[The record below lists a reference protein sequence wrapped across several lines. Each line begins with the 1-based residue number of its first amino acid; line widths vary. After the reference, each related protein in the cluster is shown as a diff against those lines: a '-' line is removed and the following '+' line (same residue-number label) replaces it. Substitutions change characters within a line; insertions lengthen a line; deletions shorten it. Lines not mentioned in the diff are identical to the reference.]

1 MAADYALNN
10 LTNFGSKAFEGGA
23 SAATGAA
30 TTAAQGGFGAFLG
43 TAMPYL
49 GFAAQ
54 LGLGLLN
61 QDQQATEQRRQRD
74 AANRQLK
81 IQTHQENE
89 RRRLHNQREGQL
101 AMVRERIKTQQL
113 DFNRQAAQIAF
124 AAEQQRL
131 DDIFTRSGFASNQ
144 QKVMLMQAMGANQA
158 ANEGNRGR
166 SYERA
171 SMISTMGNY
180 GRMQAEKLEQLASER
195 GQYERNLDKIAQ
207 QWKGANL
214 KALANASIPP
224 APMSMLPQPQS
235 LPMPSSGANMLNASA
250 LAIGALGTGYNLTAP
265 GSSFFGIEK
274 GFATT

>member
-1 MAADYALNN
+1 MAKEALS
-10 LTNFGSKAFEGGA
+10 LLDKAA
-23 SAATGAA
+23 PT

-89 RRRLHNQREGQL
+89 RRRIHNQREGQL
-101 AMVRERIKTQQL
+101 AMIRERIKTQQL

-144 QKVMLMQAMGANQA
+144 QKVMLMQACLLYTSPSPRDGLLS
-158 ANEGNRGR
+158 R
-166 SYERA
+166 
-171 SMISTMGNY
+171 
-180 GRMQAEKLEQLASER
+180 
-195 GQYERNLDKIAQ
+195 
-207 QWKGANL
+207 
-214 KALANASIPP
+214 
-224 APMSMLPQPQS
+224 
-235 LPMPSSGANMLNASA
+235 MPSSA
-250 LAIGALGTGYNLTAP
+250 
-265 GSSFFGIEK
+265 
-274 GFATT
+274 

>member
-1 MAADYALNN
+1 MAKEALS
-10 LTNFGSKAFEGGA
+10 LLDKAA
-23 SAATGAA
+23 PA

-54 LGLGLLN
+54 LGIGLLN
-61 QDQQATEQRRQRD
+61 QDQQATERRRQRD

-89 RRRLHNQREGQL
+89 RRKIANQRAAQL
-101 AMVRERIKTQQL
+101 AMVKERIKTQQL
-113 DFNRQAAQIAF
+113 DFNREAAQVAF

-131 DDIFTRSGFASNQ
+131 DDIFTKSGFASNQ
-144 QKVMLMQAMGANQA
+144 QQVMLMQAMGANAA

-171 SMISTMGNY
+171 SVISTLGNY

-195 GQYERNLDKIAQ
+195 GQYERNLNKIQ
-207 QWKGANL
+207 TQWKGANL
-214 KALANASIPP
+214 KALANASIPS

-235 LPMPSSGANMLNASA
+235 LPFANPSTNLLNASQ
-250 LAIGALGTGYNLTAP
+250 LAIGALGTGFNLTTP
-265 GSSFFGIEK
+265 GEKFFGVEK
-274 GFATT
+274 GFPTA